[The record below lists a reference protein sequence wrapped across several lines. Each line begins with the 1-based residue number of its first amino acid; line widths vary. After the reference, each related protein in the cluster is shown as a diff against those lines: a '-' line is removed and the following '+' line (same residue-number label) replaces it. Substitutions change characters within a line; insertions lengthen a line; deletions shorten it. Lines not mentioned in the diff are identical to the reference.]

1 MRLNIYSLIFFLNSY
16 INGLL
21 VPVLSLLL
29 MDKGASLSNL
39 SLIMGMYAVTVV
51 VFELPTGIMADMV
64 GRKKTFC
71 ISLAVSLMSS
81 FVIFFGNGTV
91 AICIGI
97 VLQGLARAIS
107 SGSFEALFIDSYID
121 SFGKDALHKVTTRI
135 NVLDALGLSAGALT
149 GGLFPE
155 ASKNYFALIGT
166 YDLNLIV
173 RIFLTVAVIVLA
185 IIFIRETAETEK
197 EKRVSLK
204 QHIKNSSAFILK
216 SRTIICI
223 FISVFSTGFFL
234 YALEIYW
241 QPHFIS
247 LMADEKFMVLL
258 GVMAFLYLAAAMAGH
273 IVSGIV
279 IKKFNARKMYLILR
293 VFLASALIIMAL
305 QLNMVSF
312 ISLYALV
319 YLIFGM
325 ANIPEGVI
333 LNNEV
338 PNEIRASVLSVN
350 SLILQAGGLTGSVV
364 NSLVIN
370 YVSIPVLWIIS
381 AGVIIISILLTFKGL
396 MYNHANVNNDNLMTA
411 EAEE

>member
-16 INGLL
+16 VNGLL

-29 MDKGASLSNL
+29 IDKGASLSNL

-51 VFELPTGIMADMV
+51 VFELPSGIMADVM

-71 ISLAVSLMSS
+71 ISLIVSLVSS
-81 FVIFFGNGTV
+81 LFILFGNGIA

-97 VLQGLARAIS
+97 ILQGLNRAIS

-121 SFGKDALHKVTTRI
+121 AFGKDSLHKVTTRL

-149 GGLFPE
+149 GGMFPE
-155 ASKNYFALIGT
+155 ISKKYFILTGT
-166 YDLNLIV
+166 YDLNIV
-173 RIFLTVAVIVLA
+173 IKIFLTVTIIVLA
-185 IIFIRETAETEK
+185 FVFIKETAEIEK
-197 EKRVSLK
+197 EKRISLK
-204 QHIKNSSAFILK
+204 QHIKNSSAFIAK
-216 SRTIICI
+216 SKTIICI

-234 YALEIYW
+234 YALETYW

-247 LMADEKFMVLL
+247 LMTDEIFMALL

-273 IVSGIV
+273 IVSGLV
-279 IKKFNARKMYLILR
+279 IKKNNAKKMYLVLR
-293 VFLASALIIMAL
+293 VFLALSLIIMAL
-305 QLNMVSF
+305 QSNMKSF
-312 ISLYALV
+312 IVFYTFV

-333 LNNEV
+333 LNSEV

-350 SLILQAGGLTGSVV
+350 SLILQAGGLIGSVV

-370 YVSIPVLWIIS
+370 YTSIPVVWIIS
-381 AGVIIISILLTFKGL
+381 SGVIIISILLTFRGL
-396 MYNHANVNNDNLMTA
+396 MRNQTNNNNNLA
-411 EAEE
+411 SEKR